1 MLENKDLLG
10 IRYLS
15 PFEILSIIHTAEKMK
30 LKIDNQKLRE
40 NILEN
45 YNIVT
50 LFYENSTRT
59 KMSFSMAGKY
69 LGAKVTDLGV
79 ATSSV
84 NKGESLI
91 DTGITLDQ
99 MGFDI
104 MVIRHSM
111 SGTANLLARNVK
123 ASVINAGDGINE
135 HPTQALLD
143 LFTIYEKKKNFQDLK
158 VAIIGDIVHSRVA
171 RSNIF
176 GLKKLGA
183 EVVVCGP
190 ATLVDKNIECLGA
203 KVTTDIKEALK
214 DADVVMGLR
223 IQLERQKGGLF
234 PDLREYSQTFGVNK
248 ELMQYAKEDA
258 ILLHPGPVNRGV
270 ELTTELIDGE
280 QSLIHEQVKNG
291 VAVRMAIID
300 LLMERRKKDEVTDT
314 KWPASGSLVQDGWE
328 KRYIG

>member
-30 LKIDNQKLRE
+30 LKIDNKKLRE

>member
-1 MLENKDLLG
+1 LLG

-30 LKIDNQKLRE
+30 LKIDNKKLRE